1 MNCRGIFNVTFG
13 SIACVGFAILRA
25 STNTNLLYAATFLC
39 ASGMYPCIANGMAWT
54 ASNVQGVYKRGVFY
68 GAIISWSNLNGLMS
82 SNVYRQT
89 DSPYFRR
96 GHAIVL
102 GYLAAGLVG
111 GSILNIIF
119 LNIGNRMREAGGEG
133 LKKDTLKGLTEEEIE
148 DLADFHPDFRYT
160 L

>member
-1 MNCRGIFNVTFG
+1 M
-13 SIACVGFAILRA
+13 
-25 STNTNLLYAATFLC
+25 
-39 ASGMYPCIANGMAWT
+39 
-54 ASNVQGVYKRGVFY
+54 
-68 GAIISWSNLNGLMS
+68 
-82 SNVYRQT
+82 
-89 DSPYFRR
+89 
-96 GHAIVL
+96 L